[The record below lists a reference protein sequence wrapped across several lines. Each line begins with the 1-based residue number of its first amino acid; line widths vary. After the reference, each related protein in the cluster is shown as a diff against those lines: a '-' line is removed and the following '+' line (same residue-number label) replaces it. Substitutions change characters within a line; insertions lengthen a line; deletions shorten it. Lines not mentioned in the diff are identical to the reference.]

1 MNSRNIFLSPRMGSD
16 LLLVAAGEKV
26 SKYFNDKI
34 FLLIVVSGNVLFLL
48 LAHPLGKWILG
59 LF

>member
-48 LAHPLGKWILG
+48 LVHPLGK
-59 LF
+59 